1 MRRRLSALWM
11 VINRP
16 ASMNSA
22 GSRST
27 PVSAHHEC
35 CLLNSGSPELLQLLP
50 HAYACKRALSCKVRS
65 RDDVYVG

>member
-16 ASMNSA
+16 SFDEDLDSA

-27 PVSAHHEC
+27 PVSAHREC
-35 CLLNSGSPELLQLLP
+35 CLLNSGSPELLQT
-50 HAYACKRALSCKVRS
+50 
-65 RDDVYVG
+65 